1 VRSYEEALNLIVEL
15 SSDMDNVEKERKKRL
30 RSDLHKADRARN
42 RRGSSFS
49 SDCSRNSG
57 WTCCRTW
64 CSFHLVIRS
73 TPRCSNTSTK
83 TIGVPYNRRA
93 FIMTKYPDEADAKL
107 DAQLQTVINTVKDAV
122 KAKAYHPYLAG
133 EKAWHQNL
141 WENVEFHMLVC
152 ARGIAIVE
160 DRFNPK
166 LNPNVAME
174 WGWMRAMKK
183 PVLYLV
189 EKRVPAAQ
197 IPADMMGL
205 IRSWFDW
212 DNPEAD
218 IPRLIAEDL
227 GLAPGPRVDL

>member
-15 SSDMDNVEKERKKRL
+15 SSDMVNVEKERNKRL
-30 RSDLHKADRARN
+30 RSDLHKADRAEKSQRLEGQFRLLEKERMDVLQDLVQFPPHHLQYAALLEQFN
-42 RRGSSFS
+42 EAIKVSYRR
-49 SDCSRNSG
+49 R
-57 WTCCRTW
+57 
-64 CSFHLVIRS
+64 V
-73 TPRCSNTSTK
+73 
-83 TIGVPYNRRA
+83 
-93 FIMTKYPDEADAKL
+93 FIMTKYRDYADAKL
-107 DAQLQTVINTVKDAV
+107 DAQLQTVIDTVKAAV
-122 KAKAYHPYLAG
+122 RARAYHPQLAA
-133 EKAWHQNL
+133 ETKLHPNL
-141 WENVEFHMLVC
+141 WENVECQMLGC

-189 EKRVPAAQ
+189 EKGVPAAQ
-197 IPADMMGL
+197 IPADVMGL
-205 IRSWFDW
+205 IRSRFDW

-227 GLAPGPRVDL
+227 PSIGL